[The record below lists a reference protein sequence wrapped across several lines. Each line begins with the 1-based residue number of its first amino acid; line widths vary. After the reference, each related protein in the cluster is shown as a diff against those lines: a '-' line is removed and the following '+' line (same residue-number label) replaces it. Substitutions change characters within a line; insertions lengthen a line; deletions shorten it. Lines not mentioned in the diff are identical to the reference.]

1 MKSFVLVSLFALG
14 LGVTIANA
22 KVTNNDAYGVVE
34 VGASGI
40 RGQVVRAVPNAND
53 APPIELVKEYAPV
66 EANAFALTAAGSDR
80 IKTTVDLIRKEM
92 EQEFQIVPSRFYVV
106 GSSGLPEEAKSV
118 LAGIDFGTTNR
129 IDFVTPGQ
137 ESIFGFRGIVSSDK
151 APDVVSLDIGS
162 GNSKGAYVEQTSP
175 KLTFAS
181 FSVPWGTKTG
191 AADIDKNRKSSDFLA
206 AAEDFRVKRL
216 IPAIRSQTEQYP
228 GMQNRRYLYLSGG
241 IVWAME
247 TLLHPFQ
254 NDVLQKV
261 SIDEINTFC
270 DKALTNVNSLLH
282 PDPEAL
288 AKSNASLPPAAVGK
302 AKAEVSRV
310 STVFSE
316 DQIIAGCLIL
326 KAFASEMHFKQKD
339 AIFFA
344 RTALNAWPR
353 GYLVEKSQALAK
365 VN

>member
-1 MKSFVLVSLFALG
+1 MKSRVLVSFFAFG
-14 LGVTIANA
+14 LAVTIAGA
-22 KVTNNDAYGVVE
+22 KVTDNDAYGVVE

-40 RGQVVRAVPNAND
+40 RGQVVKTGANVNDGTAVD
-53 APPIELVKEYAPV
+53 LLKEYAPI

-92 EQEFQIVPSRFYVV
+92 EEEFQVVPSRFYVV
-106 GSSGLPEEAKSV
+106 GSSGLPEEAKS
-118 LAGIDFGTTNR
+118 LLSGIDFDTTNK
-129 IDFVTPGQ
+129 IEFVTPAQ
-137 ESIFGFRGIVSSDK
+137 ESIFGFRGIVSSQK

-162 GNSKGAYVEQTSP
+162 GNSKGAYLEQTVP

-191 AADIDKNRKSSDFLA
+191 AADIDKNRNGSDFLV

-254 NDVLQKV
+254 DEVLQEV

-270 DKALTNVNSLLH
+270 DQALTKVNSLLH
-282 PDPEAL
+282 PDLEAL
-288 AKSNASLPPAAVGK
+288 AKSNSSLSPAALGK

-310 STVFSE
+310 STVFTE
-316 DQIIAGCLIL
+316 DQIVAGALIL
-326 KAFASEMHFKQKD
+326 KTFASEMHFKQKD

-353 GYLVEKSQALAK
+353 GYLVDKNQAPTK
-365 VN
+365 P